1 MLLPRLAQE
10 RFRTGPYRGRM
21 HRWTGLLARL
31 IVGGVWVY
39 AGLLKLP
46 HPESSV
52 SAVRA
57 YQLLPAGAAEVV
69 GHVLPMLEIV
79 IGLCLICGLLTRA
92 NGVVSAL
99 LQVAFVIGI
108 ASVWSRGIEI
118 DCGCFGDGGPDPN
131 AFSKYPWE
139 ITRDLGL
146 MALSLY
152 LVIKP
157 RTAFALDALIFGK
170 QEPTTTEKQVDHVD
184 SRA

>member
-1 MLLPRLAQE
+1 MFSARAPQE

-46 HPESSV
+46 HPEASV

-57 YQLLPAGAAEVV
+57 YQLLSPGVAEVV

-92 NGVVSAL
+92 SGVVSAL
-99 LQVAFVIGI
+99 LQIAFVIGI
-108 ASVWSRGIEI
+108 GSVWSRGIEI
-118 DCGCFGDGGPDPN
+118 DCGCFGGGG
-131 AFSKYPWE
+131 SKVGATSDYPWE
-139 ITRDLGL
+139 IARDSALLAASLLIASVRRTRL
-146 MALSLY
+146 
-152 LVIKP
+152 
-157 RTAFALDALIFGK
+157 ALDSVLFERRSAPMADVPEGA
-170 QEPTTTEKQVDHVD
+170 EN
-184 SRA
+184 